1 MSEAVPII
9 AIIMVFSTPIACLAI
24 LMHSLHKRKQMQMD
38 MVNKLIEAG
47 QPVPEAL
54 FTGGYGNK
62 TTNQSD
68 QLYKR
73 SLYLLW
79 IGGAIFVALFF
90 LAGLDVATIAL
101 IPLAIGGVNY
111 KLWEESVRR
120 EKAQVTES
128 E

>member
-1 MSEAVPII
+1 MFDLVPII
-9 AIIMVFSTPIACLAI
+9 AIIMVFGTPIACLAI
-24 LMHSLHKRKQMQMD
+24 LMNSLHRRKQMQME

-54 FTGGYGNK
+54 FTGGY
-62 TTNQSD
+62 TSANQSD

-73 SLYLLW
+73 SMYLLW
-79 IGGAIFVALFF
+79 VGGAIFLALFF
-90 LAGLDVATIAL
+90 IAGLSIATLAL

-111 KLWEESVRR
+111 KLWEESVKR
-120 EKAQVTES
+120 EKEKVTDS